1 MSDKKPLPFDRI
13 RTSLYV
19 RPMLPSTRF
28 VFCMLAFCLLILF
41 TGASPASCA
50 SPSQEFKKGWRG
62 FFDLVE
68 NPRKA
73 KYRSNW
79 YAVKDRFQRA
89 YTRNPQ
95 GSYAPKSLYYL
106 GRVYD
111 EMSKISMLESDALQA
126 VDYYR
131 RVVLRFPTHSW
142 ADDALFRQA
151 QVELNQ
157 LRDRDHGY
165 LSLLSVVHKYPKG
178 DMAPKAQEL
187 LDKLDHDNR
196 KKAASAS
203 DPPSTSPPA
212 SKQSAPQAP
221 VPAPV
226 PTVSA
231 KDYPQLVQIR
241 HWSSKDY
248 TRVVLDLEKEVG
260 FENHLLNPDPKLQ
273 TPHRLFIDLKKTT
286 LDTGVPGE
294 ERIADGILH
303 TIRTAKHSRED
314 VRVVLDIDAIEDFRV
329 FSLSDPFR
337 VVVDVYGGKKNEPS
351 TAAKQ
356 PNTKKR
362 AASTANAAVGSV
374 AQDKNVANSLV
385 EQLGLKIQ
393 TIMIDPGHGGKDPG
407 AVANKILEKDINLK
421 MSKIIGKKLEQK
433 GFKVFYT
440 RTTDVFVPLEER
452 TAMANAKDA
461 DLFISIHCNAC
472 QDKRAHGLEL
482 YYLNLAKSRDA
493 VRVAARENAVSVK
506 KISDLQVILTDLML
520 NSKITESKDLANDIQ
535 NRSLHK
541 IRTKYKVNDHGV
553 KGAPFYVL
561 MGSKM
566 PAVLVELGYITNY
579 TEAKRL
585 RSTAYLD
592 RLADGMV
599 LGVLAYQSRIEAIAG
614 L

>member
-1 MSDKKPLPFDRI
+1 
-13 RTSLYV
+13 
-19 RPMLPSTRF
+19 
-28 VFCMLAFCLLILF
+28 MLAFWLLILF

-50 SPSQEFKKGWRG
+50 SPSQEFKKGWRE
-62 FFDLVE
+62 FFDLLE

-131 RVVLRFPTHSW
+131 RVVLRFPDHSW

-157 LRDRDHGY
+157 LRDRDQGY

-178 DMAPKAQEL
+178 DMAPNAQKL
-187 LDKLDHDNR
+187 LDKLDQDNR
-196 KKAASAS
+196 KKAAPAS
-203 DPPSTSPPA
+203 DPPPTSSTV
-212 SKQSAPQAP
+212 SKPSIPST
-221 VPAPV
+221 PV
-226 PTVSA
+226 PTVS
-231 KDYPQLVQIR
+231 KQDYSQLVRIR

-294 ERIADGILH
+294 EDIADGILH

-337 VVVDVYGGKKNEPS
+337 VVVDVYGGKKNESSSVAKPS
-351 TAAKQ
+351 
-356 PNTKKR
+356 NKKKN
-362 AASTANAAVGSV
+362 AASKANTAAVGSV
-374 AQDKNVANSLV
+374 ARDKEVANSLV

-421 MSKIIGKKLEQK
+421 MSRIIGKKLEKK

-472 QDKRAHGLEL
+472 RDKRAHGLEL

-520 NSKITESKDLANDIQ
+520 NSKITESKDLAQDIQ
-535 NRSLHK
+535 NRSLQK
-541 IRTKYKVNDHGV
+541 VRTKYKVNDHGV

>member
-1 MSDKKPLPFDRI
+1 MLQPTRI
-13 RTSLYV
+13 LFG
-19 RPMLPSTRF
+19 MLPAWLLLLVVGTSP
-28 VFCMLAFCLLILF
+28 AFC
-41 TGASPASCA
+41 SY
-50 SPSQEFKKGWRG
+50 PSQEFKKGWRG
-62 FFDLVE
+62 FHQLLE

-89 YTRNPQ
+89 YKQSPR

-111 EMSKISMLESDALQA
+111 EMSKVSMLDSDALQA

-131 RVVLRFPTHSW
+131 RVVLRFPDHSW

-151 QVELNQ
+151 QVELYQ
-157 LRDRDHGY
+157 LKNKDQAY

-178 DMAPKAQEL
+178 DMAPKAREL
-187 LDKLDHDNR
+187 LDTLDRKNR
-196 KKAASAS
+196 KKAR
-203 DPPSTSPPA
+203 PA
-212 SKQSAPQAP
+212 STGESAAKPRAP
-221 VPAPV
+221 APAPV
-226 PTVSA
+226 TSSTGTPLTAPPSPSGENTA
-231 KDYPQLVQIR
+231 HLVHIR

-248 TRVVLDLEKEVG
+248 TRVVLDLDEQTG
-260 FENHLLNPDPKLQ
+260 FSKRLLKPDPKLQ
-273 TPHRLFIDLKKTT
+273 TPHRLLIDLEKTRM
-286 LDTGVPGE
+286 DKDVPAE
-294 ERIADGILH
+294 ESVADGILRS
-303 TIRTAKHSRED
+303 IRTGRYSRDD
-314 VRVVLDIDAIEDFRV
+314 VRVVLDIDDIENFRV
-329 FSLSDPFR
+329 FSLSNPFR
-337 VVVDVYGGKKNEPS
+337 VVIDVYGDKNGGTTPATSVVAAGKSVDN
-351 TAAKQ
+351 AD
-356 PNTKKR
+356 R
-362 AASTANAAVGSV
+362 AAVGKAARNKDV
-374 AQDKNVANSLV
+374 AGSLV
-385 EQLGLKIQ
+385 EQLGLKIK

-407 AVANKILEKDINLK
+407 AVANKIREKDINLK
-421 MSKIIGKKLEQK
+421 MAKILGKKLEKQ
-433 GFKVFYT
+433 GFRVFYT
-440 RTTDVFVPLEER
+440 RSKDVFVPLEER

-472 QDKRAHGLEL
+472 GNKRAHGLEL

-535 NRSLHK
+535 TRSL
-541 IRTKYKVNDHGV
+541 RNVRSKYKVNDHGV

-566 PAVLVELGYITNY
+566 PAVLAELGYITN
-579 TEAKRL
+579 TAEAKRL
-585 RSTAYLD
+585 RSTAYLE

-599 LGVLAYQSRIEAIAG
+599 QGVLAYQRRIEGLAG

>member
-1 MSDKKPLPFDRI
+1 
-13 RTSLYV
+13 
-19 RPMLPSTRF
+19 MLQSTR
-28 VFCMLAFCLLILF
+28 VVSCILACWISILF
-41 TGASPASCA
+41 MGASSAHCA
-50 SPSQEFKKGWRG
+50 SLSQEFKKGWRG
-62 FFDLVE
+62 FYDLLE

-79 YAVKDRFQRA
+79 YAVKDRFQHA

-111 EMSKISMLESDALQA
+111 EMSKVSMLQSDALQA

-131 RVVLRFPTHSW
+131 RVILRFPQHPW

-157 LRDRDHGY
+157 LEDRDHAY

-178 DMAPKAQEL
+178 DMAPKARAL
-187 LDKLDHDNR
+187 LEKLDRGDR
-196 KKAASAS
+196 EDTAPAASAV
-203 DPPSTSPPA
+203 PTPAPSAPVKQPVKSEPVPVPSPP
-212 SKQSAPQAP
+212 
-221 VPAPV
+221 PAD
-226 PTVSA
+226 TS
-231 KDYPQLVQIR
+231 QLVSIR

-248 TRVVLDLEKEVG
+248 TRVVLDLDDQVA
-260 FENHLLNPDPKLQ
+260 FENHLLKPDSRLK
-273 TPHRLFIDLKKTT
+273 TSHRLFIDLKQTS
-286 LDTGVPGE
+286 LEAGVPGE

-303 TIRTAKHSRED
+303 TIRAARHSTED
-314 VRVVLDIDAIEDFRV
+314 VRVVLDIEAIDNFRV
-329 FSLSDPFR
+329 FSLSNPFR
-337 VVVDVYGGKKNEPS
+337 VVVDVYGDKETGTS
-351 TAAKQ
+351 TAAVTPSGSRQ
-356 PNTKKR
+356 TSQ
-362 AASTANAAVGSV
+362 ASSKAVGNAAR
-374 AQDKNVANSLV
+374 DKNVATSLV
-385 EQLGLKIQ
+385 EQLGLKIK

-407 AVANKILEKDINLK
+407 AVANKLLEKDINLK
-421 MSKIIGKKLEQK
+421 MSKILGNKLEKK
-433 GFKVFYT
+433 GFKIFYT

-461 DLFISIHCNAC
+461 DLFISVHCNAC

-535 NRSLHK
+535 TRSLRK
-541 IRTKYKVNDHGV
+541 VRTKYKVNDHGV

-566 PAVLVELGYITNY
+566 PAVLAELGYITNT

-592 RLADGMV
+592 RLAEGMV
-599 LGVLAYQSRIEAIAG
+599 QGVLAYQSRIEGLAG